1 MGGYLSYDKV
11 GKGKSA
17 LTTAAVLNL
26 KAEVYV
32 IFVFFIISVSHDI
45 KNDFDSVD
53 PHLLFRQ
60 SWMSNSRKELLLR
73 NCSAL
78 GASPS
83 SPCVFRVSLRP
94 KLKGREFCFLTNA

>member
-17 LTTAAVLNL
+17 LTTAVVLNL

-32 IFVFFIISVSHDI
+32 IFVFFAISVSHDI

-53 PHLLFRQ
+53 PHLLSLSPMEVQNPLMEVKDSMFIA
-60 SWMSNSRKELLLR
+60 NEL
-73 NCSAL
+73 NDDDIVCDL
-78 GASPS
+78 GLVPQIGCTSPIEM
-83 SPCVFRVSLRP
+83 
-94 KLKGREFCFLTNA
+94 K